1 MNWGS
6 WQERGGR
13 EAKSGQMGKR
23 ATSASNYG
31 SPQAQFQQPRS
42 QVFKW
47 VGTELQIW
55 MRFISSTVLAKQPRE
70 HRHPRSRPFVFPRE
84 QCLTREP
91 SLSCLLWTLR
101 HPLEPSE
108 LHNSRWSLGASRGQT
123 PDQKKLGRCC
133 CLQHQVL
140 VTPVRSGTRAQLS
153 VAVALMIQPPG
164 LPLRIPR
171 TLRVQSPS
179 GLPEGLSAR
188 KQSLLPRMQC
198 QRPVKSQACV
208 VDSRAYRMLPPP
220 PSMST
225 AVTVETGALPFLGG
239 AA

>member
-23 ATSASNYG
+23 ATSAGNYG

-70 HRHPRSRPFVFPRE
+70 HRHPRSRPFVSPRE

-91 SLSCLLWTLR
+91 SLSCLPWQSSQTSFGTIRATQL
-101 HPLEPSE
+101 PLELRCKQRPDSRSE
-108 LHNSRWSLGASRGQT
+108 KAGPMLLPPASGPRY
-123 PDQKKLGRCC
+123 
-133 CLQHQVL
+133 
-140 VTPVRSGTRAQLS
+140 TPVRSGTRAQLS

-179 GLPEGLSAR
+179 GPPEGPSAR
-188 KQSLLPRMQC
+188 KQSLFPRMQC
-198 QRPVKSQACV
+198 QRPVKNQACV
-208 VDSRAYRMLPPP
+208 VDSRAYRMPPLP
-220 PSMST
+220 
-225 AVTVETGALPFLGG
+225 
-239 AA
+239 